1 MEDRA
6 DLAHDVLLAG
16 YLALLRGEQIDNP
29 RAWLRECARKHASN
43 YRRLGLR
50 CEARIAVHESSCPSK
65 SGLPSL
71 DVGGVVRMHSEA
83 RRALPACE
91 SPPGVRQA
99 ATCGRE
105 ARDISS
111 PSGRD
116 DRSQRP
122 SRFSRSFMAR
132 RPRHPRFVRNSLVSS
147 AGVGPRSRADL
158 TDR

>member
-43 YRRLGLR
+43 YRRKGLR
-50 CEARIAVHESSCPSK
+50 CEVRIAVHESSCPSK

-91 SPPGVRQA
+91 SPPGSV
-99 ATCGRE
+99 
-105 ARDISS
+105 
-111 PSGRD
+111 
-116 DRSQRP
+116 
-122 SRFSRSFMAR
+122 
-132 RPRHPRFVRNSLVSS
+132 RPRRAAERPGTFPRLLAGTIARNDLPGSPALSWRDGLDTRGS
-147 AGVGPRSRADL
+147 CAIALFPAQESGPARAL
-158 TDR
+158 T